1 MSNTINPLGASRSN
15 LSRAVQSSDMEED
28 GGRQDAKRID
38 LPHSG
43 NPVNKDAAD
52 QASTRDTVNKTITHE
67 PARVAD
73 PGARTAARF
82 DSALGGA
89 IGSVAGNGVN
99 QPVRQP
105 LDGLTADEQQ
115 LIYRY
120 FPESPSLELR
130 LYKPD
135 MSTNKVDPGSVGSRV
150 DLRG

>member
-15 LSRAVQSSDMEED
+15 LSRSVQSSDMEED
-28 GGRQDAKRID
+28 GGRQDAKRVD
-38 LPHSG
+38 LPHAG
-43 NPVNKDAAD
+43 NPGNKDAAD
-52 QASTRDTVNKTITHE
+52 QASARDTVNKTIAHE
-67 PARVAD
+67 PSNVAD

-89 IGSVAGNGVN
+89 INRTAGNGTN
-99 QPVRQP
+99 QPGQ
-105 LDGLTADEQQ
+105 LDGLSADEQQ